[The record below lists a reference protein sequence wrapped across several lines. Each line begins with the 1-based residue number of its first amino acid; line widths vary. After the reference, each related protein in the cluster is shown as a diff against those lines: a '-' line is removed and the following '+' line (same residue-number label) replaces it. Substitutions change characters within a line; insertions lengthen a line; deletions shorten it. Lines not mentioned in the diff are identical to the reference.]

1 MKGQKRKKISP
12 SAYHKRN
19 YRQAVSAGDMVSSF
33 VRVKETDLHIL
44 AAENIEAEA
53 YHFVH
58 RYRNQLENYITAH
71 PDFLTAL
78 VPLEHDPLAPAIVKA
93 MLKAGTAANVGPM
106 AAVAGAVAECV
117 GLDLIKVSPEIIVEN
132 GGDIFI
138 HAARE
143 LKISI
148 FAGDSPLS
156 LKIGLELPS
165 KSTPRAVCTSS
176 GTIGHSLS
184 AGRADAVSVLSS
196 SCALADA
203 VATAVANRVRTPK
216 EIQKAIEWGRRIPG
230 VEGLLVILGE
240 DLGAWGQVKIVPL
253 S

>member
-1 MKGQKRKKISP
+1 MTQVTV
-12 SAYHKRN
+12 
-19 YRQAVSAGDMVSSF
+19 Q
-33 VRVKETDLHIL
+33 ETDL
-44 AAENIEAEA
+44 AVYADRPVAKEAREA
-53 YHFVH
+53 VLLQRGYV
-58 RYRNQLENYITAH
+58 ENYIRAH
-71 PDFLTAL
+71 PEFMHTL
-78 VPLEHDPLAPAIVKA
+78 VPWPEDPLAAHIVQQ
-93 MLKAGTAANVGPM
+93 MIDAGRAAKVGPM

-156 LKIGLELPS
+156 FKIGLELPS

-176 GTIGHSLS
+176 GTVGHSLS

-216 EIQKAIEWGRRIPG
+216 EIQKAIEWGCRIPG